1 MVGLNVFFLNGGN
14 YPGALL
20 LLEKSIRAPCY
31 FWKNPS
37 GRPATFGKIHQG
49 ALLLFSFCHIRAQI
63 YFRNYLL

>member
-31 FWKNPS
+31 FFPFVIS
-37 GRPATFGKIHQG
+37 GLKYT
-49 ALLLFSFCHIRAQI
+49 LETT
-63 YFRNYLL
+63 YFRTTNILDI